1 MSQIP
6 QMKTKTAGGEPP
18 IAPDLSRASRARVTR
33 GRTSPAGD
41 SLQLKTILVPLDF
54 STASMR
60 ALKYTVPLAE
70 SFKAAI
76 HLVHV
81 QPADELTAI
90 SRAGNLMLDCAD
102 AIALMQDRLAEI
114 ERTHEVQFW
123 PDNCHVLSGRPYQE
137 ICRLAGEIDAGLIVL
152 PTHGYTGLKH
162 VVLGSTAERVVRFAP
177 CPVLVLRGTK
187 YQTTVLDDASGN
199 AEFRLGQILVP
210 VDFSNR
216 SLAGV
221 RYAARLA
228 RSTGASLRLLHAV
241 YPYAQV
247 IAFDRMGSSSE
258 SVIQI
263 ATETAEEQMTMLKAR
278 KFLRD
283 LGCETE
289 VRVGPAA
296 EVISSSSQQ
305 LGIDLIVT
313 STHGRTGFKR
323 ALLGSV
329 AEQVVRYAE
338 CPVITVPSRGRF

>member
-1 MSQIP
+1 
-6 QMKTKTAGGEPP
+6 
-18 IAPDLSRASRARVTR
+18 
-33 GRTSPAGD
+33 
-41 SLQLKTILVPLDF
+41 
-54 STASMR
+54 
-60 ALKYTVPLAE
+60 
-70 SFKAAI
+70 
-76 HLVHV
+76 
-81 QPADELTAI
+81 
-90 SRAGNLMLDCAD
+90 MLDCAD

-114 ERTHEVQFW
+114 QRTHEVQFW

-137 ICRLAGEIDAGLIVL
+137 ICKLAAEIDADLIVL

-187 YQTTVLDDASGN
+187 YQTTVLDDLAGMT
-199 AEFRLGQILVP
+199 EFKVGQILAP
-210 VDFSNR
+210 VDFSSC

-283 LGCETE
+283 IACETE

-296 EVISSSSQQ
+296 DVISSSSRQP
-305 LGIDLIVT
+305 GIDLLVT

-338 CPVITVPSRGRF
+338 CPVITVPSRSRF